1 MTDPAAL
8 TDDHSPDHWTH
19 AGRRW
24 AAILGDTE
32 RIGDD
37 GIRQALAQLEQ
48 HLADGCPQDHHRHI
62 GDGMCRHVVREG
74 PSVASGAIEQT
85 VSGASG
91 RGALVRTSGAFHVS
105 NAPVVTTNTVRA
117 TLRTLCGQP
126 LPCPDHPQAV
136 LTGVEAEAA
145 RRAQTVHLGDRLTRE
160 ADAAAIAIGRL
171 LSTVLQVHKLRAA
184 PVVGPER
191 CTGGYGRSVDPT
203 CGASV
208 VKHVYVQGL
217 GYGLCLRCWER
228 CRKAE
233 RGAA

>member
-8 TDDHSPDHWTH
+8 TDDHSPDHWTY

-32 RIGDD
+32 RIGDN

-48 HLADGCPQDHHRHI
+48 HLADGCPTDHHRHI
-62 GDGMCRHVVREG
+62 GDGMCRHVVRSVVAQVTSNG
-74 PSVASGAIEQT
+74 PVGYVGSGQT
-85 VSGASG
+85 SQG
-91 RGALVRTSGAFHVS
+91 RTAARII
-105 NAPVVTTNTVRA
+105 
-117 TLRTLCGQP
+117 CGKP

-136 LTGVEAEAA
+136 LKGVEAEAA

-184 PVVGPER
+184 PVVKER
-191 CTGGYGRSVDPT
+191 CGGGWGDKQDATCSEIASHFNVWRGGVQYACCDRCYGRCSKSDRR
-203 CGASV
+203 AS
-208 VKHVYVQGL
+208 
-217 GYGLCLRCWER
+217 
-228 CRKAE
+228 
-233 RGAA
+233 

>member
-24 AAILGDTE
+24 AAIQGDCE
-32 RIGDD
+32 RIGDN

-62 GDGMCRHVVREG
+62 GDGMCRHVVREQA
-74 PSVASGAIEQT
+74 PASISGAQT
-85 VSGASG
+85 SAPHPDGGPTSPTATAA
-91 RGALVRTSGAFHVS
+91 RGEVR
-105 NAPVVTTNTVRA
+105 RI
-117 TLRTLCGQP
+117 CGQP

-184 PVVGPER
+184 PVIKPDECCGGWGDTRDTECRAIPAHYVWRGGVQYASCSR
-191 CTGGYGRSVDPT
+191 CYQRCSKSDRR
-203 CGASV
+203 AS
-208 VKHVYVQGL
+208 
-217 GYGLCLRCWER
+217 
-228 CRKAE
+228 
-233 RGAA
+233 

>member
-24 AAILGDTE
+24 AAIQGDCE
-32 RIGDD
+32 RIGDN

-62 GDGMCRHVVREG
+62 GDGMCRHVVR
-74 PSVASGAIEQT
+74 SVVAQ
-85 VSGASG
+85 
-91 RGALVRTSGAFHVS
+91 
-105 NAPVVTTNTVRA
+105 VTTNG
-117 TLRTLCGQP
+117 TLPHPGSPETSQGRTAARLICGQP

-160 ADAAAIAIGRL
+160 ADAAAVAIGRL
-171 LSTVLQVHKLRAA
+171 LSTVLQIHKLRAA

-191 CTGGYGRSVDPT
+191 CTGGYGRSTDPT

-208 VKHVYVQGL
+208 VKRVYVQGL